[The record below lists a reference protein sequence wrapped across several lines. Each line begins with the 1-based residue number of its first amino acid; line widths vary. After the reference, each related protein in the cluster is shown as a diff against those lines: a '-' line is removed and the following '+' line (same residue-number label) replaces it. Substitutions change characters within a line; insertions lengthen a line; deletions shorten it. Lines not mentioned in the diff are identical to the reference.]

1 MKNQNL
7 NRNEQRLIRSKRIK
21 NKITSEHEPI
31 NFEIIIN
38 KTDKHLYAQLFDIS
52 KGQAL
57 FSVSTLSLKLPK
69 KNKESA
75 KKIGEEF
82 AKKALEKNIVE
93 VRFNRNG
100 YPYHGL
106 LEVLAN
112 ACRENGLK
120 F

>member
-1 MKNQNL
+1 M
-7 NRNEQRLIRSKRIK
+7 IK
-21 NKITSEHEPI
+21 
-31 NFEIIIN
+31 
-38 KTDKHLYAQLFDIS
+38 
-52 KGQAL
+52 
-57 FSVSTLSLKLPK
+57 K
-69 KNKESA
+69 KKESA

>member
-1 MKNQNL
+1 MKNKNL
-7 NRNEQRLIRSKRIK
+7 NRNVHRLIRSKRIK
-21 NKITSEHEPI
+21 NKINAEHEPI
-31 NFEIIIN
+31 NFEIIVN

-52 KGQAL
+52 KGQAI
-57 FSVSTLSLKLPK
+57 FSVSTLSLKLLR

-75 KKIGEEF
+75 QKIGEEF
-82 AKKALEKNIVE
+82 AKKALEKNITK